1 MVDVCEKY
9 APLFDPKISE
19 IVEPSGRCS
28 AKTTSNEIAAI
39 SFMLKSRLNNI
50 WYCRAETGD
59 IRQTIFSRRKGKKD
73 YTGGRAKYRYSGVKK
88 CGNKEPVKFLFPPIC
103 RNKAYKRCKRCY
115 IAFVA
120 KA

>member
-59 IRQTIFSRRKGKKD
+59 IRQTIFSSFISTVQLMEVERYFSWSLSPIQITCTLTGAICYFSGINGKTD
-73 YTGGRAKYRYSGVKK
+73 DDLTAT
-88 CGNKEPVKFLFPPIC
+88 N
-103 RNKAYKRCKRCY
+103 
-115 IAFVA
+115 
-120 KA
+120 